1 MIKDESAMIVAGC
14 DVGSLTTKAVI
25 LKDDAMLGS
34 ELIRSRASAGQSAV
48 DVMDKLLKKL
58 DLTHSDID
66 YCVGTG
72 YGRYVVPFADANVSE
87 ISCHGRGA
95 HWLAP
100 TLRTVIDV
108 GGQDFKAI
116 KLDDQGFVEDFRMND
131 KCAAGTGRSL
141 EIMAR
146 SLGVDISQLGP
157 LSLEASNPVAL
168 NKPCCVMTQIEIRHL
183 IFEGKDNADIA
194 AGINDITARS
204 IVFLLHTVGLQKDI
218 GMTGGVAKNIG
229 IVNCLEK
236 LLETTFVR
244 FTEDPQIVGAVGAA
258 LFAADKAKKKLRN
271 PN

>member
-1 MIKDESAMIVAGC
+1 LVEEESEMIVVGC
-14 DVGSLTTKAVI
+14 DVGSLTTKAVA
-25 LKDDAMLGS
+25 LKDDAILGY

-48 DVMDKLLKKL
+48 DVMDKLLKRL
-58 DLTHSDID
+58 DLTYNDIH

-72 YGRYVVPFADANVSE
+72 YGRYVVPFANANVSE

-95 HWLAP
+95 HWLVP
-100 TLRTVIDV
+100 TLRTIIDV

-116 KLDDQGFVEDFRMND
+116 RVDDSGFVEDFRMND

-141 EIMAR
+141 EIMAK

-157 LSLEASNPVAL
+157 LSLKASKPVAL

-204 IVFLLHTVGLQKDI
+204 IVFLVHTVGIKKDI
-218 GMTGGVAKNIG
+218 GMTGGVAKHIG
-229 IVNCLEK
+229 VVKCLER
-236 LLETTFVR
+236 LLETTFVQ
-244 FTEDPQIVGAVGAA
+244 FSVDPQIIGAIGAA
-258 LFAADKAKKKLRN
+258 LFAADKAKKL
-271 PN
+271 PSLT

>member
-1 MIKDESAMIVAGC
+1 MIKDESEMIVAGC

-25 LKDDAMLGS
+25 LKDDAILGS

-48 DVMDKLLKKL
+48 DVMDKLLKTL
-58 DLTHSDID
+58 DLTYSDID

-100 TLRTVIDV
+100 TLRTIIDV
-108 GGQDFKAI
+108 GGQDFKVI
-116 KLDDQGFVEDFRMND
+116 KVDDQGFMEDFRMND

-194 AGINDITARS
+194 AGIRDITARS
-204 IVFLLHTVGLQKDI
+204 IVFLLHTVGIQKDI
-218 GMTGGVAKNIG
+218 GMTGGVAKHIG
-229 IVNCLEK
+229 IVNCLEQ
-236 LLETTFVR
+236 LLETTFVQ
-244 FTEDPQIVGAVGAA
+244 FTVDPQIIGAVGAA
-258 LFAADKAKKKLRN
+258 LFAADKAKKLRN
-271 PN
+271 LT